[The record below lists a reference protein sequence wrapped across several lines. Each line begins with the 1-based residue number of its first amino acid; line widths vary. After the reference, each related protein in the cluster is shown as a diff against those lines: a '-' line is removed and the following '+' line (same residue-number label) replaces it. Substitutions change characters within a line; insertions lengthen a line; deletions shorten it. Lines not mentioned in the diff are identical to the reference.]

1 MNLNR
6 AFDEATSNILTPAS
20 RQVEKGMLE
29 NDTLTATISTNGFE
43 KLDLKP
49 GPNSRVVFQS
59 DQPGI
64 ATEQYRLLRK
74 SLTDQFPEGAV
85 VIVTSPTK
93 GDGKTVNAA
102 NLAWCFAETAA
113 PTLLLE
119 ADLRQPN
126 VAQMLGFRPHQG
138 VEAVMAGE
146 VRPESAVAVTSNNG
160 FLLHVAAV
168 SKPQRD
174 PIRLLKNPATKN
186 LLEWARSRFF
196 WVLLDCPPIVPAV
209 DVMELTRWT
218 DAVLLVVRV
227 RSTPVD
233 LVRKSFQMLGD
244 QVKGV
249 ILNEA
254 TLCQDSYYHY
264 LSGYN
269 TAKQR

>member
-1 MNLNR
+1 M
-6 AFDEATSNILTPAS
+6 TPAS
-20 RQVEKGMLE
+20 RQVEKGMLK
-29 NDTLTATISTNGFE
+29 NDTLTATISSNGFRR
-43 KLDLKP
+43 LDLKP
-49 GPNSRVVFQS
+49 SPNSRVVFQS
-59 DQPGI
+59 DQLGI

-74 SLTDQFPEGAV
+74 SLTDQFPEGGV

-93 GDGKTVNAA
+93 GDGKTVNAV
-102 NLAWCFAETAA
+102 NLAWCLAETGA

-126 VAQMLGFRPHQG
+126 VGQMLGFRPHLG

-146 VRPESAVAVTSNNG
+146 TRPESVVAVTSNNG
-160 FLLHVAAV
+160 FQLHVAAV

-174 PIRLLKNPATKN
+174 PIRLLKNPATEN
-186 LLEWARSRFF
+186 FLEWARSRFC

-209 DVMELTRWT
+209 DVMELTRLS

-244 QVKGV
+244 RVKGV
-249 ILNEA
+249 VLNEA

-264 LSGYN
+264 LSSYHAG
-269 TAKQR
+269 KQR